1 MIRYHS
7 FYAWHR
13 EGEYGFLC
21 DDQDRAML
29 KWVRAFNRYDLYS
42 KDDAR
47 PNLEELRPF
56 YEDLV
61 HEFFPEPLN
70 W

>member
-1 MIRYHS
+1 MV
-7 FYAWHR
+7 
-13 EGEYGFLC
+13 
-21 DDQDRAML
+21 
-29 KWVRAFNRYDLYS
+29 KWVRAFNRYDSVS
-42 KDDAR
+42 KDAPR

-61 HEFFPEPLN
+61 QEFFPSPLG